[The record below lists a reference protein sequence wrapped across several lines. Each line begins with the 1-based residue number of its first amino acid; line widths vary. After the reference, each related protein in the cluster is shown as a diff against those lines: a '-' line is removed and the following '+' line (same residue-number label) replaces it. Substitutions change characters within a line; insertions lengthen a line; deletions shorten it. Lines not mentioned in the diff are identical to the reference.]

1 MLEKI
6 VEDKKKELENL
17 KQEFSLEKLKEKL
30 EGLEPTRNFKEAIS
44 DPPGRGAGSGIN
56 LIAEIKRKSPSRGT
70 ICKDFD
76 PLEIARV
83 YEENGASAISILTDK
98 KYFGGSL
105 NFLLQVRGVT
115 NIPLLRKDF
124 IIDGYQIYESRV
136 FGADALLLIAKI
148 LSEAELKRF
157 LEIAHSLGIDCLVEV
172 HNEEELNKVLKT
184 EAQIIGINNRD
195 LENFRVNLET
205 TLNLVKK
212 IPQGKIVVSE
222 SGFEKREDVL
232 RLEGKRVNAFLVG
245 EALMRSENRGKK
257 IKELL
262 GEK

>member
-1 MLEKI
+1 
-6 VEDKKKELENL
+6 VEDKRKELEGL
-17 KQEFSLEKLKEKL
+17 KEKFPLEKLKEKL
-30 EGLEPTRNFKEAIS
+30 EGLGPTRGFKEAIS
-44 DPPGRGAGSGIN
+44 NPPVDRRRSGIN
-56 LIAEIKRKSPSRGT
+56 LIAEIKRKSPSRGI

-76 PLEIARV
+76 PLKIAWV

-124 IIDGYQIYESRV
+124 IIDEYQIYESRV
-136 FGADALLLIAKI
+136 FGADALLLIARL
-148 LSEAELKRF
+148 LSEEEIKRF
-157 LEIAHSLGIDCLVEV
+157 LGIAHSLGIDCLVEV
-172 HNEEELNKVLKT
+172 HNEQELNKVLKT

-195 LENFRVNLET
+195 LGTFAINLET

-232 RLEGKRVNAFLVG
+232 RLEGGRVNAFLVG

-262 GEK
+262 GVRKCAG